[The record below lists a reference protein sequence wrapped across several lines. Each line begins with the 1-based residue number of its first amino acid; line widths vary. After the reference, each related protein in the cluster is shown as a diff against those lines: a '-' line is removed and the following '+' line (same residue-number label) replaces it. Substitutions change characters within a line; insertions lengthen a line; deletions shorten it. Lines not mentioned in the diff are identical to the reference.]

1 MSPYEISLPV
11 IQVIVVG
18 VIFALTRRFG
28 KKFSLT
34 VLVTMLTL
42 SAGAVIYYQLT
53 KEKPIE
59 EMTLDER
66 FDHYVTDEQKKQ
78 CEGKDD
84 ACKEFYVGTA
94 LTNTDEKLA
103 LRHLISAYEHN
114 VSGMIDDPM
123 ASEANLSSSIADL
136 YRHLEPDHI
145 WAQRWYEKSIAAG
158 AEEKLCTLGEML
170 MEDKNISKAREYLIR
185 GDAKNLS
192 ACSSHLGQLYFEE
205 GKSDD
210 ALRLWLKA
218 YLIDPYGK
226 EINYYLGN
234 LNVRMGKLQEAKYH
248 YIIALKQLY
257 KTDHIDIYDNYNSG
271 IKLKEI
277 DASPLFV
284 KRILNEGKFNIDHL
298 KRWFEIVLN
307 NNNEWK
313 PAKIADTYVD
323 LLGSR
328 ISFSSKKITLSDTI
342 SDPHIGLGLNDLKIS
357 SLYELIYGQT
367 PSKIDSAQREK
378 TLALDTA
385 IKAGTSFNYKG
396 SIDGNFTLQIIYTPK
411 NGQLIYEIKVKQ

>member
-1 MSPYEISLPV
+1 MSPYEIFLAL
-11 IQVIVVG
+11 IQVIVLG

-28 KKFSLT
+28 KKISWIILA
-34 VLVTMLTL
+34 LMLTL
-42 SAGAVIYYQLT
+42 SAGAVIYYQMT
-53 KEKPIE
+53 KEKPLE
-59 EMTLDER
+59 EMNLIER
-66 FDHYVTDEQKKQ
+66 FDHYATAEQKKQ

-84 ACKEFYVGTA
+84 ACKEFYVGKA
-94 LTNTDEKLA
+94 LINTDGKLA
-103 LRHLISAYEHN
+103 LHHLISAYEHN
-114 VSGMIDDPM
+114 VSGVVDDPM
-123 ASEANLSSSIADL
+123 ESEAKLSSTIAGI
-136 YRHLEPDHI
+136 YRHYEPDHI

-158 AEEKLCTLGEML
+158 ADEKLCTLGEML

-185 GDAKNLS
+185 GDTKHLS

-205 GKSDD
+205 GKGDE

-307 NNNEWK
+307 NNNGWK
-313 PAKIADTYVD
+313 PAKTADAYVD
-323 LLGSR
+323 MLGSTL
-328 ISFSSKKITLSDTI
+328 SFSNQKITLSDTI
-342 SDPHIGLGLNDLKIS
+342 SDPHSGLGLNDLTIN

-367 PSKIDSAQREK
+367 PATIDSAQREK

-385 IKAGTSFNYKG
+385 IKAGAPFKYEG
-396 SIDGNFTLQIIYTPK
+396 SIDGNFTLQIVYTPK
-411 NGQLIYEIKVKQ
+411 NGQLMYEIKVKQ

>member
-1 MSPYEISLPV
+1 MSLYEIFLAV

-18 VIFALTRRFG
+18 VIFALTQRFG
-28 KKFSLT
+28 KKFSWI
-34 VLVTMLTL
+34 VLSVMLTL

-59 EMTLDER
+59 EMTLEER
-66 FDHYVTDEQKKQ
+66 FDHYATDEQKKQ
-78 CEGKDD
+78 CEEKPD

-94 LTNTDEKLA
+94 LINTDEELA
-103 LRHLISAYEHN
+103 LQQLISAYEHN
-114 VSGMIDDPM
+114 VSGVVDDPT
-123 ASEANLSSSIADL
+123 ASEANLSSSIAEL
-136 YRHLEPDHI
+136 YRHHEPDHI

-158 AEEKLCTLGEML
+158 ADEKLCTLGEML

-205 GKSDD
+205 GKGDEV
-210 ALRLWLKA
+210 LRLWLKA

-234 LNVRMGKLQEAKYH
+234 LNVRMGKLKEAKYH
-248 YIIALKQLY
+248 YIIALEQLY
-257 KTDHIDIYDNYNSG
+257 KIDHIDIYDDYSG

-298 KRWFEIVLN
+298 KRWFGIVLN
-307 NNNEWK
+307 DNNKWK
-313 PAKIADTYVD
+313 PAKVADTYVD
-323 LLGSR
+323 LLGSTL
-328 ISFSSKKITLSDTI
+328 SYSSQKITLSDTI
-342 SDPHIGLGLNDLKIS
+342 SDPHTGLGLNDLTIS

-378 TLALDTA
+378 TSALDTA
-385 IKAGTSFNYKG
+385 IKVGTPFNYEG
-396 SIDGNFTLQIIYTPK
+396 AIDGNFTLQIVYTPK
-411 NGQLIYEIKVKQ
+411 NGQFIYEIKVKQ

>member
-1 MSPYEISLPV
+1 MSPYEISLAV

-28 KKFSLT
+28 KKFSWI
-34 VLVTMLTL
+34 VLSVMLTL

-59 EMTLDER
+59 EMTLAER
-66 FDHYVTDEQKKQ
+66 FDHYATDEQKKQ
-78 CEGKDD
+78 CEGKSD
-84 ACKEFYVGTA
+84 ACKEFYVAKA
-94 LTNTDEKLA
+94 LINTDEELA
-103 LRHLISAYEHN
+103 LQQLKSAYEHN

-123 ASEANLSSSIADL
+123 ASEANLSSSIAEL

-158 AEEKLCTLGEML
+158 ADEKLCTLGEML
-170 MEDKNISKAREYLIR
+170 IEDKNISKAREYLIR

-192 ACSSHLGQLYFEE
+192 ACSSHLGQLSFEE
-205 GKSDD
+205 GKSEDG
-210 ALRLWLKA
+210 LRLWLKA

-323 LLGSR
+323 LFGSR

-342 SDPHIGLGLNDLKIS
+342 SDPHSGLGLNDLTIS
-357 SLYELIYGQT
+357 SLYELIHGQT

-385 IKAGTSFNYKG
+385 IKAGTPFKYEG

-411 NGQLIYEIKVKQ
+411 NGQLIYEIKVK